1 VARRS
6 SQPRELVRLSPLQ
19 FSISISIVVILLA
32 GAGLTGYYYGLDQ
45 ATRSSGETAA
55 GSTGDLH
62 EEAESTPGNGDI
74 TFYSALTE
82 SRKAVPAVS
91 TSQLAEPTTPVE
103 ADPAVP
109 AESASATKH
118 TVPLKGSVMLQV
130 ASYTDQINAQK
141 LLRELSSQGYAGNVV
156 RADLGQRGVW
166 YRVRIGP
173 YGGEDEA
180 ERVLKKLRKERKL
193 KGYIVK

>member
-1 VARRS
+1 
-6 SQPRELVRLSPLQ
+6 
-19 FSISISIVVILLA
+19 VILLA

-45 ATRSSGETAA
+45 ATRSIGERAA

-62 EEAESTPGNGDI
+62 EGAESKPGNGDI

-82 SRKAVPAVS
+82 SRKAVPPVS
-91 TSQLAEPTTPVE
+91 TPQLAEPTTPVE

-109 AESASATKH
+109 AESASATKD
-118 TVPLKGSVMLQV
+118 TVISKGSVMLQV
-130 ASYTDQINAQK
+130 ASYKDQINAQK
-141 LLRELSSQGYAGNVV
+141 LLQELSSKGYAGNVV

-180 ERVLKKLRKERKL
+180 GRVLEKLRKEKKL
-193 KGYIVK
+193 KGYVVK